1 MIVCDDDDKNEII
14 DIIMDTAQTG
24 ESGNSGDGRI
34 FVLPVEE
41 SYTISSQS
49 KDDQCKNYTDVLIK
63 EAGMKTIYYDGDI
76 ITMTGAKDSCEA
88 LVTEDKKFCIP
99 VH

>member
-1 MIVCDDDDKNEII
+1 MKKSECV
-14 DIIMDTAQTG
+14 
-24 ESGNSGDGRI
+24 
-34 FVLPVEE
+34 
-41 SYTISSQS
+41 
-49 KDDQCKNYTDVLIK
+49 K

-88 LVTEDKKFCIP
+88 LVTEDKKIRIP